1 MEIILRTVIM
11 GGVILGVSTLL
22 PGIKIKN
29 FLTALKVAVVYSI
42 IHAICFKILMFLSLP
57 FLIITLGL
65 FVFVIQAC
73 LLWVTDQFI
82 DDFEIDGFGTTL
94 LASLL
99 ISIGTWVLSRLIL

>member
-11 GGVILGVSTLL
+11 GGVIFGVSTLL
-22 PGIKIKN
+22 PGIKLKN
-29 FLTALKVAVVYSI
+29 FFTALKVAVVYSI
-42 IHAICFKILMFLSLP
+42 IHIICFKLLMLLSLP
-57 FLIITLGL
+57 FIIITLGL
-65 FVFVIQAC
+65 FILVIQAC

-99 ISIGTWVLSRLIL
+99 ITIGSSVLNWLIL